1 MQTFQLTLQFQFEAA
16 LAGAVRPLPQPV
28 LGAGHQ
34 EEREVQVTDK
44 PQQIR
49 EGH

>member
-34 EEREVQVTDK
+34 EEREVPVTD
-44 PQQIR
+44 R
-49 EGH
+49 LT